1 MMGEIKISGLSEL
14 AQRMQD
20 IARKTRNQSARKAM
34 NAGASALK
42 EEIKHRVPILK
53 ETVPH
58 RRKGTIKRN
67 IRSKTK
73 VQRNGQVKTRIWV
86 KSLSGK
92 KVSAFKQ
99 ATGKSAALNPNDPFY
114 WWFVEFGTSKMP
126 AQPFMRPG
134 FEAKK
139 ETTAKVIVQTLKEEI
154 EKTR

>member
-1 MMGEIKISGLSEL
+1 MMGEIKISGLPEI
-14 AQRMQD
+14 QRKMQD
-20 IARKTRNQSARKAM
+20 VARKVKNRSARKAM
-34 NAGASALK
+34 NAGASTLK
-42 EEIKHRVPILK
+42 KEIKSRVPILK
-53 ETVPH
+53 EDVPH

-73 VQRNGQVKTRIWV
+73 VRRNGQTKTRIWV
-86 KSLSGK
+86 KSLPGK
-92 KVSAFKQ
+92 KITAFKQ
-99 ATGKSAALNPNDPFY
+99 ATGKNAALNPNDPFY
-114 WWFVEFGTSKMP
+114 WGFVEFGTSKMP